1 MFLVIVLLATAFMAG
16 GYPALFVS
24 KFKPVSILRGTLKVG
39 SSSILAKVLLAF
51 QFLISVMSLVSG
63 FGFVQNARFQET
75 LDQGY
80 DKNNLIILGMSN
92 PQEVE
97 QMRNAIAANP
107 LIESVSP
114 TNSHIGWGSTER
126 PVKNGDTELEVG
138 IFDFG
143 PGYVETAGM
152 QILAGRSF
160 TIDNAETDRSNSILV
175 NEKMAASFG
184 WTPETVVGQEVVL
197 YDTIRYRVVGL
208 VKDF

>member
-1 MFLVIVLLATAFMAG
+1 
-16 GYPALFVS
+16 
-24 KFKPVSILRGTLKVG
+24 
-39 SSSILAKVLLAF
+39 
-51 QFLISVMSLVSG
+51 
-63 FGFVQNARFQET
+63 
-75 LDQGY
+75 
-80 DKNNLIILGMSN
+80 MSN